1 MTLDN
6 DKNDCIDSMIK
17 GCQRAAAWRKSLT
30 VRFPDDPRNGR
41 AARALDNISTEA
53 AKLTDE
59 QWLELK
65 PYYGWAKE
73 TWQNGLNQ
81 ATRQIGFHH
90 RAGDLAAF
98 VKALLDNLA
107 ISARVTA

>member
-17 GCQRAAAWRKSLT
+17 GCQRTSAWRKTLT
-30 VRFPDDPRNGR
+30 VRFPDDPRNAR
-41 AARALDNISTEA
+41 AARALDNISREA
-53 AKLTDE
+53 TKLTDE
-59 QWLELK
+59 QWSEIK
-65 PYYGWAKE
+65 QYYGWASE

-90 RAGDLAAF
+90 RAGDLAFF
-98 VKALLDNLA
+98 VKARLENLA